1 MTDKSAEND
10 HAVDGRMTRGGAPMV
25 RDKRSGRVVA
35 RGAGLSKMQ
44 EEFARNFVRNGGNAS
59 AAARAAGYSPNGIS
73 TTSWELVRHPL
84 IANRIRELQRRQVQT
99 DGVRIAWG
107 TLEEV
112 MQDREQP
119 GATRV
124 RAAEVTLKWAKEI
137 GDTSK
142 PGAVDGV
149 DGAKSMAEMTL
160 EELTALVS
168 RLEAAASMPD
178 AIDIT
183 PQSAKPPLCSEHS
196 EGAGEAAD
204 GGAALDMD
212 TDGGPGEPEPW
223 DE

>member
-1 MTDKSAEND
+1 MAEKMTDKSAEND
-10 HAVDGRMTRGGAPMV
+10 HTVDGRMTRGGAPMV

-35 RGAGLSKMQ
+35 RGPGLSEMQ
-44 EEFARNFVRNGGNAS
+44 ERFARAYCRNGGNAD
-59 AAARAAGYSPNGIS
+59 AASIEAGYAGRRG
-73 TTSWELVRHPL
+73 WELVRHPP
-84 IANRIRELQRRQVQT
+84 IVARIRELQRRQVQT

-183 PQSAKPPLCSEHS
+183 PQSAKAPLCSEHS
-196 EGAGEAAD
+196 EGVAD